1 MDVSKSHLLLKRVVN
16 VKALVT
22 PLWKEGMQQQLQAQI
37 NQLDG
42 QLQQLESQG
51 QRMTAELQKQTS
63 QPADPAIAQQIGN
76 IQVQVNQKK
85 SELLEQKN
93 RILQQLQQV
102 QLAELDKEVLQLQV
116 EGFFR
121 AEIGDNLFD
130 KMRVEIL
137 LRDGVVQEIR
147 GDV

>member
-42 QLQQLESQG
+42 QLQQLENQG

-121 AEIGDNLFD
+121 VEIGDNLFD

-147 GDV
+147 GDA

>member
-22 PLWKEGMQQQLQAQI
+22 PLWKEGMQQQLQTQI

-42 QLQQLESQG
+42 QLQQLENQG

-121 AEIGDNLFD
+121 VEIGDNLFD

-147 GDV
+147 GDA

>member
-121 AEIGDNLFD
+121 VEIGDNLFD

>member
-22 PLWKEGMQQQLQAQI
+22 PLWKEGMQQQLQSQI

-121 AEIGDNLFD
+121 VEIGDNLFD

-147 GDV
+147 GDA